1 MQLPVRRYFMVA
13 LAAAALMAHQPAMS
27 QAARSSSGNA
37 QAMQQLQQLAAE
49 RTKLL
54 ADNAKLQSEL
64 AEVRKER
71 DSMKKKQDA
80 AERSQ
85 KGNDVAVARATARSD
100 SLAQDLEREKGRM
113 AELVA
118 KFRETVSQFR
128 EVEGDRNTVKAA
140 LGQREAELKQCVDR
154 NVSLY
159 ALNGEILTRLEHPR
173 GLSASSPL
181 EPFTKLK
188 RVELEN
194 LVDGYQT
201 RADEQRPPAASLQS
215 PASR

>member
-1 MQLPVRRYFMVA
+1 MQLSARRFLMAA
-13 LAAAALMAHQPAMS
+13 LAAITFAAQGPAMA
-27 QAARSSSGNA
+27 QAARSSGGNA

-49 RTKLL
+49 RTKWL

-64 AEVRKER
+64 GELRKER
-71 DSMKKKQDA
+71 DALKKKQDA
-80 AERSQ
+80 IERGQ
-85 KGNDVAVARATARSD
+85 MGNDVAVARANAKSD

-118 KFRETVSQFR
+118 KFRETVTQFR
-128 EVEGDRNTVKAA
+128 EVESDRNTVKAA
-140 LGQREAELKQCVDR
+140 LGRRDAELEQCVDR

-173 GLSASSPL
+173 GLSPGSPL

-194 LVDGYQT
+194 LIDGYQT
-201 RADEQRPPAASLQS
+201 RAEEQRPPAASL
-215 PASR
+215 R